1 MTLIWCIFYNNYVFY
16 VKVTSVS
23 SQEIINIIKVSILIV
38 LGHIS
43 PLPPPSPLL
52 LIFVKRSMVWAS
64 FSGGGV
70 NGYLRYAYS
79 IYTGSK
85 KLRIYQGEVE
95 LFSSVY
101 VLLLCAVKLILCT
114 FSFIKNILCILSI
127 IIKIILLHSLHPKR
141 NLHNAF
147 INIV

>member
-1 MTLIWCIFYNNYVFY
+1 MTLVWCIFYNNYVFY

-23 SQEIINIIKVSILIV
+23 SQEIINIIKMSILIV

-85 KLRIYQGEVE
+85 KLRKYQGEVE

-101 VLLLCAVKLILCT
+101 LGLIYRYVIYELPIMFQFCWRYDR
-114 FSFIKNILCILSI
+114 
-127 IIKIILLHSLHPKR
+127 LLHWL
-141 NLHNAF
+141 NAEVQVQL
-147 INIV
+147 ITYMMA